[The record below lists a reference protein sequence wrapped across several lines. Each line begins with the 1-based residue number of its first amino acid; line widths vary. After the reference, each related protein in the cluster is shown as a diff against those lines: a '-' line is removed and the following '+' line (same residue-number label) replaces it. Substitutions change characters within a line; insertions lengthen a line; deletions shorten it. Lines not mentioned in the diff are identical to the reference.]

1 MIASLG
7 VWEQGIIPGITTT
20 QSVAEDVFD
29 ENLKF
34 LLDHREISEGE
45 IDSVFINSKGFG
57 GNNATAAVLSPA
69 ITKKMMLKKHGES
82 AFKKYRKQNQI
93 VHENIGEY
101 DKKMT
106 AGTMLPIYRFG
117 DGVVDGKDLKITN
130 ELISI
135 PSIKSGISL
144 QIKNPFPDM
153 TD

>member
-1 MIASLG
+1 M
-7 VWEQGIIPGITTT
+7 
-20 QSVAEDVFD
+20 FD
-29 ENLKF
+29 ENLEF

-93 VHENIGEY
+93 VQENIGEY

-117 DGVVDGKDLKITN
+117 EGVVDGKDLKITN

-135 PSIKSGISL
+135 PSIKSGVSL
-144 QIKNPFPDM
+144 RIQNPFPDM